1 MLSSL
6 TNFTLAPFAMFFRI
20 SYAHPV
26 IAIVVST
33 MAGILAYATG
43 HENWM
48 ALLVSFGAY
57 ILIWWDES
65 EHRAAAGT
73 APEAAD

>member
-1 MLSSL
+1 MMSTL
-6 TNFTLAPFAMFFRI
+6 TKLTLAPFAAIFRI

-33 MAGILAYATG
+33 LAGILALATG

-48 ALLVSFGAY
+48 AVLVSFGAY

-65 EHRAAAGT
+65 EHRAEAPVAA
-73 APEAAD
+73 EAAD

>member
-1 MLSSL
+1 MMSSL
-6 TNFTLAPFAMFFRI
+6 TNLTLAPFAAIFRI

-33 MAGILAYATG
+33 LAGILALATG

-48 ALLVSFGAY
+48 AVLVSFGAY

-65 EHRAAAGT
+65 QHRAEAPVAA
-73 APEAAD
+73 EAAD

>member
-1 MLSSL
+1 MMSSL
-6 TNFTLAPFAMFFRI
+6 TNLTLAPFAAIFRI

-33 MAGILAYATG
+33 LAGILAYATG
-43 HENWM
+43 YENWM
-48 ALLVSFGAY
+48 AVLVSFGAY

-65 EHRAAAGT
+65 EHPVEAPAAT
-73 APEAAD
+73 AE

>member
-1 MLSSL
+1 MMSSI
-6 TNFTLAPFAMFFRI
+6 TTFTLAPFAMFFRI

-33 MAGILAYATG
+33 LAGILAYATG

-48 ALLVSFGAY
+48 ALLVSFAAY

-65 EHRAAAGT
+65 QHRAALGA
-73 APEAAD
+73 APGSTD

>member
-65 EHRAAAGT
+65 EHRAAPGT
-73 APEAAD
+73 APEAAG

>member
-1 MLSSL
+1 MMSSL
-6 TNFTLAPFAMFFRI
+6 TNLTLAPFAAIFRV
-20 SYAHPV
+20 SYAHPL

-33 MAGILAYATG
+33 LAGILAYATG

-48 ALLVSFGAY
+48 AALVSFGAY

-65 EHRAAAGT
+65 EHPVE
-73 APEAAD
+73 APAAD

>member
-1 MLSSL
+1 MTSSL
-6 TNFTLAPFAMFFRI
+6 TNFALAPFAMFFRI

-33 MAGILAYATG
+33 LAGLLAYATG

-48 ALLVSFGAY
+48 ALLVNFAAY
-57 ILIWWDES
+57 ILIWRDES
-65 EHRAAAGT
+65 RHPVAPHVP
-73 APEAAD
+73 PEAAD

>member
-1 MLSSL
+1 MMNSL
-6 TNFTLAPFAMFFRI
+6 TTFTLAPFAMVFRVA
-20 SYAHPV
+20 YAHPV
-26 IAIVVST
+26 TAIVVSIL
-33 MAGILAYATG
+33 AGILAYATG

-65 EHRAAAGT
+65 QHPAA
-73 APEAAD
+73 PQAASAAED

>member
-1 MLSSL
+1 MMSSL
-6 TNFTLAPFAMFFRI
+6 TSFTLAPFAMFFRI

-33 MAGILAYATG
+33 LAGLLAYATG

-48 ALLVSFGAY
+48 ALLVSFAAY

-65 EHRAAAGT
+65 RHPVAPDVP
-73 APEAAD
+73 PEAAD

>member
-1 MLSSL
+1 MISSL
-6 TNFTLAPFAMFFRI
+6 TNLTLAPFAAIFRI

-33 MAGILAYATG
+33 LAGILAYATG

-48 ALLVSFGAY
+48 AVLVSFGAY

-65 EHRAAAGT
+65 QHPAAPAAA
-73 APEAAD
+73 AEQD

>member
-1 MLSSL
+1 MMSSL
-6 TNFTLAPFAMFFRI
+6 TNLTLAPFAAIFRI

-33 MAGILAYATG
+33 LAGILAYATG

-48 ALLVSFGAY
+48 AVLVSFGAY

-65 EHRAAAGT
+65 QHRAEAPAAT
-73 APEAAD
+73 EATD

>member
-1 MLSSL
+1 MISSL
-6 TNFTLAPFAMFFRI
+6 TNLALAPFAAVFRI

-26 IAIVVST
+26 IAIIVST
-33 MAGILAYATG
+33 LAGILALATG

-48 ALLVSFGAY
+48 AVLVSFGAY

-65 EHRAAAGT
+65 QHRAEAPVAA
-73 APEAAD
+73 EAAD

>member
-33 MAGILAYATG
+33 LAGILAYATG

-65 EHRAAAGT
+65 EHRAVPDA

>member
-33 MAGILAYATG
+33 LAGLLAYATG

-48 ALLVSFGAY
+48 AVLVSFGAY

-65 EHRAAAGT
+65 EYRAELGA